1 MKENSPHSQSE
12 IILTFENT
20 DPVQLFGENNVR
32 FNLLKEAFPEVSLT
46 SRGNSFKIVGDKK
59 IAQRVKDKVEWMVR
73 LLKEHLE
80 LTNQMVEDLLQ
91 DKNPFEHKLS
101 AADDNKTILHSREG
115 KPIRAKTKNQRLL
128 VESSEKM
135 TSFLLLV
142 PPVPVKLIRLLR

>member
-1 MKENSPHSQSE
+1 
-12 IILTFENT
+12 
-20 DPVQLFGENNVR
+20 
-32 FNLLKEAFPEVSLT
+32 
-46 SRGNSFKIVGDKK
+46 
-59 IAQRVKDKVEWMVR
+59 MVR

-101 AADDNKTILHSREG
+101 AVDDNKTILHSREG

-142 PPVPVKLIRLLR
+142 PQVPVKLIQLLR